1 MSKNKSDSK
10 NSSKSKSNSKS
21 SSKSKSNGK
30 NKKKKNGNG
39 EGSVYKIENG
49 YRGQIVVGIDD
60 EGKPIRRSVTGKSKK
75 EVTEKLT
82 KIKYSM
88 ITGTYVSQEQITLP
102 ELARQMLKDDLNMNF
117 IRVSTYSRH
126 IETLK
131 RIEANHYMK
140 TTPMQ
145 QLSYTGVKEYLLT
158 ETRAAQSV
166 IDKIFLMIQRTM
178 REGVKR
184 TILTKNQLEGLRK
197 PRSEKRTEKV
207 RALTKEEQIKLYE
220 VLTTEDV
227 TYSHQMLLSMLT
239 GMRMGEI
246 NALKIDDIN
255 LNMKTISISRT
266 ISRDIKGRAYV
277 SQTAK
282 TENGNRVIGI
292 SETVMPLVKEI
303 LQCAEDSE
311 YLFIY
316 KGKHITTSQVNMEF
330 KRTLEKYGIVDS
342 KVQGKVSLHSLRH
355 TYATR
360 CIEAGMQAKVLQHL
374 LGHSDISITLNTYC
388 DAFESFQ
395 RENIAMA
402 DEYLAGMGIGS
413 GNLRL
418 LKTAG

>member
-255 LNMKTISISRT
+255 LKMKTISISRT

-316 KGKHITTSQVNMEF
+316 RGKHITTSQVNMEF

-395 RENIAMA
+395 RESIAMA